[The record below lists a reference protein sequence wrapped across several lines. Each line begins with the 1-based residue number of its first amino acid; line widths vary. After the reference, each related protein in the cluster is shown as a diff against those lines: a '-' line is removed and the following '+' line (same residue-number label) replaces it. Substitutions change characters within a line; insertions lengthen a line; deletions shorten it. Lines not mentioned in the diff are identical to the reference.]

1 MRSRAGGP
9 YGESMPRGQQNAGA
23 SSVDGNPA
31 TEVGE
36 GELAPSGRTRQ
47 SVPRNGVAVK
57 ARSGTHIE
65 GYNAL
70 DEMEDESDASSSGA
84 EWDGGDDDDVDDHIV
99 DEEDEEDADM
109 SDDEASIA
117 DEEAAVAAKEIR
129 PRSSLVIALRY
140 HKTDDAPITP
150 TNTSEQSPKAKVSN
164 AQQLSLASRLASS
177 SGMTGSQSRAEEVS
191 NEKQNDLDSI
201 IPTELIKSPSIHN
214 RPNQEHVSGPQLVL
228 IEATNQ

>member
-1 MRSRAGGP
+1 
-9 YGESMPRGQQNAGA
+9 MPRGQQNAQA
-23 SSVDGNPA
+23 SSIAENPA

-36 GELAPSGRTRQ
+36 GELAPSVRTRQ
-47 SVPRNGVAVK
+47 SVLRNGVAVK

-84 EWDGGDDDDVDDHIV
+84 EWDGGDDDDVEDHIV

-109 SDDEASIA
+109 SDDESSIA
-117 DEEAAVAAKEIR
+117 DEEAAVAAQESH
-129 PRSSLVIALRY
+129 PRTSLVVALRY
-140 HKTDDAPITP
+140 HKTDDAPMTP
-150 TNTSEQSPKAKVSN
+150 TNIYEEGPEISISS
-164 AQQLSLASRLASS
+164 AQQSSLASRLASS

-191 NEKQNDLDSI
+191 NEKQNDLDSV
-201 IPTELIKSPSIHN
+201 IPTEFSKSPSIHN
-214 RPNQEHVSGPQLVL
+214 RPSQEHVSGPQLVL